1 MSAIP
6 SPNPPAIPCPAPAR
20 GAFAW
25 VPNAITGS
33 RGACG
38 VAVAGLL
45 LGGWRL
51 SAFWLFIFAVSTDLV
66 DGWLARKLDA
76 VSDTGRWLDPLS
88 DKMLAMTTWSGLL
101 LIGWVPF
108 WLAGLVLL
116 RDLLV
121 LIAWIVAQ
129 GRELDFSPTL
139 AGRLK
144 ISFEGVALPLLLL
157 HHTWAGVQWESA
169 GVILGVITLL
179 LSVWSAGEYAVQW
192 RAARPSVG

>member
-6 SPNPPAIPCPAPAR
+6 SPNPPALLPSARPAR
-20 GAFAW
+20 PFAW
-25 VPNAITGS
+25 VPNAITAS
-33 RGACG
+33 RGLGG
-38 VAVAGLL
+38 VAVVGLL

-51 SAFWLFIFAVSTDLV
+51 AAFWVFIFAVSTDLV

-88 DKMLAMTTWSGLL
+88 DKMLAMTTWAGLL
-101 LIGWVPF
+101 VVGWVPG

-121 LIAWIVAQ
+121 LVAWIVAH

-157 HHTWAGVQWESA
+157 HHTWAGVHWESA
-169 GVILGVITLL
+169 GVILGVITLM

-192 RAARPSVG
+192 RAARPSVA

>member
-1 MSAIP
+1 MSAIS
-6 SPNPPAIPCPAPAR
+6 SPPPLSPAPIPPEAR
-20 GAFAW
+20 ALSW
-25 VPNAITGS
+25 LPNAITAS
-33 RGACG
+33 RGLCG

-45 LGGWRL
+45 LAGWPL
-51 SAFWLFIFAVSTDLV
+51 TAFWLFIFAVSTDLV

-76 VSDTGRWLDPLS
+76 VSDAGRWLDPLS
-88 DKMLAMTTWSGLL
+88 DKCLAMTTWGGLW
-101 LIGWVPF
+101 LIGWTPS
-108 WLAGLVLL
+108 WLAGLILL

-121 LIAWIVAQ
+121 LFAWIVAQ

-157 HHTWAGVQWESA
+157 HHTWAGVQWEST

-192 RAARPSVG
+192 RAARPSVA